1 MKNFFDF
8 WTFLNINREKNF
20 PLKPHFLLQVVGN
33 KIEVVNTGAFH
44 GLHNLRELSLR
55 ANSIHTVKEKAFTGS
70 IFISIYLF
78 IFEKKTSV

>member
-1 MKNFFDF
+1 M
-8 WTFLNINREKNF
+8 
-20 PLKPHFLLQVVGN
+20 QVVGN

-78 IFEKKTSV
+78 IFEKKHRFNWGYLFNFYSSFSFKRTSLI